1 MQLSARPSEIVIDGV
16 AGFQDTPMLPGT
28 LWHVHDPA
36 RPQPPIVAPGKQ
48 PGQPPTDAIILFDG
62 QDSRQ
67 WVDSKEN
74 ACPWPLEDGCLLSSN
89 GGDIHTKQQFG
100 DLQLHV
106 EFCEP
111 LPAEGDGQGRGN
123 SGVFMMGKYEVQVLD
138 CYTNKTYP
146 DGQTAALYGQHPP
159 LANAC
164 LPPGQWQTYDIAF
177 TTPRLNAD
185 GTVKEPAYVTVFQN
199 GVLVQNHEAFLGPTG
214 WRILGRYEDHPAVTG
229 PIGLQYHHNPVRFR
243 NIWVRPITPVK

>member
-1 MQLSARPSEIVIDGV
+1 
-16 AGFQDTPMLPGT
+16 MLPGT